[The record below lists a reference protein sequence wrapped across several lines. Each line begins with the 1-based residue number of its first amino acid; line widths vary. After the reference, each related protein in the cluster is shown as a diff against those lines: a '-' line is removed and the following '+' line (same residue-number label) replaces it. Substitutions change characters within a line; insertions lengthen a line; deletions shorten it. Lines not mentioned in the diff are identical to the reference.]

1 MREWLATRAARKER
15 GSELKDLI
23 QGGFR
28 DRPAPRKFD
37 NQLQAIA
44 PAVEGRLSRLLEQ
57 EFRGLARAA
66 TESLA
71 RVSGLAE
78 GMERLLARMPLRTLE
93 APEGRQD
100 DDAFQR
106 HYLGFVSRRAKNYRT
121 ERRLKG
127 ARGAA
132 GGPAG
137 PRRPGAAGER
147 RRPRGVR
154 GRGTHARA
162 GSRREPQGRS
172 GGHERAS
179 LHRTVKVRHLGA

>member
-23 QGGFR
+23 HGGFR
-28 DRPAPRKFD
+28 GRPAPRKFHD
-37 NQLQAIA
+37 QLQGIA

-57 EFRGLARAA
+57 EFRGLDEQAA

-71 RVSGLAE
+71 RLSELAE

-106 HYLGFVSRRAKNYRT
+106 RYLGFVSRTLDEVKLFGVRAKNYRT
-121 ERRLKG
+121 SLR
-127 ARGAA
+127 AA
-132 GGPAG
+132 
-137 PRRPGAAGER
+137 
-147 RRPRGVR
+147 
-154 GRGTHARA
+154 
-162 GSRREPQGRS
+162 
-172 GGHERAS
+172 
-179 LHRTVKVRHLGA
+179 